1 MSSQFDLYDDVAGLE
16 RYLNFPEGSLR
27 NIPIYAR
34 KPAIDSILK
43 VKEMESKNL
52 FRPGLYYIVLLPSMR
67 STETRKATSGPNG
80 SILPQSSLWES

>member
-34 KPAIDSILK
+34 KPAIDAILK

-52 FRPGLYYIVLLPSMR
+52 FRPGLY
-67 STETRKATSGPNG
+67 
-80 SILPQSSLWES
+80 